1 MEKKILGIFVCTL
14 LIASGTIAVADWE
27 VGDGHKM
34 HWPQL
39 PDPTGW
45 DVDFHDWQL
54 GDDWRCSESGPITDI
69 HFWISWFNDIVFD
82 IPWIKVMIYSNFQG
96 PPSTPGEL
104 LWSRTF
110 DIDQF
115 IVAGP
120 WDGDQGWLWPYG
132 EFIEHNHFLYWQI
145 NIPDIDDPWTQE
157 EGQIYWLVIGMPYYD
172 PPVAVGWKTSQDHFM
187 DAAVWGG
194 EASWQPITDPISGEN
209 IDFAFVITGEPPC
222 DPSIDIEK
230 LVWDEENSD
239 WIDADTMSEALDLPI
254 CENAKFKIVVT
265 NTGTCPLLY
274 VNVSD
279 HMHESLKFVN
289 ADPDPDKYWFDE
301 DAKEWRM
308 YWFFPGPLDVG
319 ESTEITVVAHVE
331 GPACSTDYNWAHV
344 GALSDDGTYV
354 EDEDTCWVH
363 AYKKS
368 KELNMPF
375 LHFLQTHPHIFLLLR
390 LVLQRLAL

>member
-34 HWPQL
+34 HFPQL

-45 DVDFHDWQL
+45 DVDFHDWLL

-69 HFWISWFNDIVFD
+69 HFWISWFDDAVMD
-82 IPWIKVMIYSNFQG
+82 IPWIKVMIYSNFEG

-115 IVAGP
+115 IIAGP
-120 WDGDQGWLWPYG
+120 WNGDQGWLWPYG
-132 EFIEHNHFLYWQI
+132 EFIEHNHFMYWQI
-145 NIPDIDDPWTQE
+145 NIPDIDDPWPQE

-172 PPVAVGWKTSQDHFM
+172 PPAAVGWKTSQDHFM

-194 EASWQPITDPISGEN
+194 EASWEPITDPISGEN

-222 DPSIDIEK
+222 NPDIDIEK
-230 LVWDEENSD
+230 LVWDEKNSD
-239 WIDADTMSEALDLPI
+239 WVDADTASEALDLPI
-254 CENAKFKIVVT
+254 CEDAKFKIEVT
-265 NTGTCPLLY
+265 NTGDCPLY
-274 VNVSD
+274 YINISD
-279 HMHESLKFVN
+279 HMHESLKFTN
-289 ADPDPDKYWFDE
+289 ADPEPDDLWYNE
-301 DAKEWRM
+301 SNKEWRM
-308 YWFFPGPLDVG
+308 YWYLPDPLDSG
-319 ESTEITVVAHVE
+319 EKIDITVIAHVE
-331 GPACSTDYNWAHV
+331 GPACSTDYNWVLV

-354 EDEDTCWVH
+354 EDQDNCWVH

-368 KELNMPF
+368 REINRPF
-375 LHFLQTHPHIFLLLR
+375 LQFLQTHPHIFLLLR
-390 LVLQRLAL
+390 LVLQRLSL